1 MPERGRNGREVGR
14 KWDCLS
20 NSSRARAKDEG
31 RSELGAFRLSALDK
45 SAFPAEEI
53 VSEINS
59 SKLIPP
65 STLLVRT
72 KRKLVA
78 KHPTFLLL
86 PSLVP
91 NSNFSQKA
99 RDRGIPETPFL
110 TESSGWKSLKS
121 QKQEWNRL
129 GSSWAQIVTRIEKLG
144 LERLLYI
151 FSNVTNLSK
160 ERISEKNC
168 FKGDTLCLRVEFPR
182 HVLAD
187 ESKSKIP
194 FSSIFS
200 RKKLNRFKLFFRK
213 KNSLSSLSLA
223 IIPHATKSHSI
234 IRTIS
239 WLSGNWK
246 PSKV

>member
-1 MPERGRNGREVGR
+1 MKPSVGIAVLCLPWRKEWKIRRKKKKKEEKEREKESGETLMPERGRNGREVGR

-121 QKQEWNRL
+121 
-129 GSSWAQIVTRIEKLG
+129 
-144 LERLLYI
+144 
-151 FSNVTNLSK
+151 
-160 ERISEKNC
+160 
-168 FKGDTLCLRVEFPR
+168 
-182 HVLAD
+182 
-187 ESKSKIP
+187 
-194 FSSIFS
+194 
-200 RKKLNRFKLFFRK
+200 
-213 KNSLSSLSLA
+213 
-223 IIPHATKSHSI
+223 
-234 IRTIS
+234 
-239 WLSGNWK
+239 
-246 PSKV
+246 